1 MKSSVSLISEHF
13 LIEGSM
19 LYSTSL
25 GNILIG
31 CPPEILKVLMINHFP
46 MPDTIVIP
54 GTLHKFNSSQACLEF
69 PFYHFLFIQQG
80 LARGKKFRVL
90 AKKNI
95 CKKLDEML
103 RVTLVGPTL
112 EEAMNSEKKLKIPQK
127 LNRTKIKQLVKETE
141 FLAPKNQEGNNYS
154 MGEMIEFIPFEK
166 GDQTV
171 IYDSFQDHP
180 QVSIKRIG
188 EDEFLVK
195 CDKSFNCK
203 LNISHKQTAVYEI
216 IGTKASQAEKSS
228 KSVFNIRCL
237 GSSEGFDPTQPANG
251 FLFHFNKKWLLWDCP
266 AFLHLHLDKIGLS
279 CKDLD
284 AVFISHVHEDHLDI
298 METIDQDRKMSIY
311 TSPEIFHC
319 MILKL
324 QTILECSY
332 QKAVTYYDYHPVY
345 ANKPFELFGASCEI
359 FYSCHV
365 IPALGLR
372 LTVPTGKS
380 SSRIFLSGDTL
391 SKRMIKQL
399 SASKVYT
406 PERLEEVENFVKQD
420 ENYDVLF
427 VDSGGGIIHGD
438 PQDYATIT
446 DKVIYMHTGKKIK
459 DVPNNH
465 RFLKFGQRFSIH
477 K

>member
-95 CKKLDEML
+95 CKKIDEML

-127 LNRTKIKQLVKETE
+127 LNRTKIKQIVKETE

-171 IYDSFQDHP
+171 IYDSFQDHR
-180 QVSIKRIG
+180 QVSIKRVG

-216 IGTKASQAEKSS
+216 
-228 KSVFNIRCL
+228 
-237 GSSEGFDPTQPANG
+237 
-251 FLFHFNKKWLLWDCP
+251 
-266 AFLHLHLDKIGLS
+266 
-279 CKDLD
+279 
-284 AVFISHVHEDHLDI
+284 
-298 METIDQDRKMSIY
+298 M
-311 TSPEIFHC
+311 
-319 MILKL
+319 
-324 QTILECSY
+324 
-332 QKAVTYYDYHPVY
+332 
-345 ANKPFELFGASCEI
+345 
-359 FYSCHV
+359 
-365 IPALGLR
+365 
-372 LTVPTGKS
+372 
-380 SSRIFLSGDTL
+380 
-391 SKRMIKQL
+391 
-399 SASKVYT
+399 
-406 PERLEEVENFVKQD
+406 
-420 ENYDVLF
+420 
-427 VDSGGGIIHGD
+427 
-438 PQDYATIT
+438 
-446 DKVIYMHTGKKIK
+446 
-459 DVPNNH
+459 
-465 RFLKFGQRFSIH
+465 
-477 K
+477 